1 MSKVLRFCE
10 VIELVHS
17 CTPGSREWCTG
28 RGRMLRPAFDCNGWK
43 STSKPDDELIST
55 VPWLLFFGNNR
66 LSVNLKMSFLNSSPL
81 PMKGDG
87 SSGVSESEV
96 EQASYSDKLT
106 GKGRTF

>member
-1 MSKVLRFCE
+1 MAGKAQASLTMNWFPR
-10 VIELVHS
+10 S
-17 CTPGSREWCTG
+17 PGSCFSE
-28 RGRMLRPAFDCNGWK
+28 
-43 STSKPDDELIST
+43 
-55 VPWLLFFGNNR
+55 NNR